1 MEYWGVIVLLCSC
14 WLLQVFLSINQQKHY
29 FKKMNELKKSTDG
42 HLGVGISKSKFNLGP
57 GVILI
62 LTTSTEG
69 KVSNYYVMN
78 GISTFSR
85 FKNREKNINQVPSE
99 LLIKNKKEQNA
110 FNQALNL
117 INEERVKQKLTT
129 ITL

>member
-1 MEYWGVIVLLCSC
+1 
-14 WLLQVFLSINQQKHY
+14 
-29 FKKMNELKKSTDG
+29 MNELKKSTDG